1 MPPLAA
7 NRKPLVFGE
16 KLFYGVSRGCV
27 MRKARKKV
35 SPRKPPGRNWDRKSA
50 DILRDRLDLLD
61 GNDRVLMKMYLEA
74 GSSFRQMARLAGVN
88 EVTVARRIR
97 STTRRLV
104 NGQYLDCL
112 RHREKLTA
120 MELNVAKDYYLKAL
134 PMRSVS
140 ARRGW
145 TYYRTQRT
153 IRKIRRFLG
162 ETLRPIKTD

>member
-1 MPPLAA
+1 
-7 NRKPLVFGE
+7 
-16 KLFYGVSRGCV
+16 
-27 MRKARKKV
+27 MREARKKT
-35 SPRKPPGRNWDRKSA
+35 SRRKPPSRDWHRKSA
-50 DILRDRLDLLD
+50 DILRNRLDLLD
-61 GNDRVLMKMYLEA
+61 GDDKVLMRMYVEA

-104 NGQYLDCL
+104 NGQYLNCL

-120 MELNVAKDYYLKAL
+120 IELDIAKDYYLKAL
-134 PMRSVS
+134 PMKGIS

-153 IRKIRRFLG
+153 ICKIRRLLG
-162 ETLRPIKTD
+162 EALRPMKTD

>member
-1 MPPLAA
+1 
-7 NRKPLVFGE
+7 
-16 KLFYGVSRGCV
+16 
-27 MRKARKKV
+27 MREARKKT
-35 SPRKPPGRNWDRKSA
+35 SRRKPPSRDWHRKSA
-50 DILRDRLDLLD
+50 DILRNRLDLLD
-61 GNDRVLMKMYLEA
+61 GDDRVLMKMYVEA

-104 NGQYLDCL
+104 NGQYLNCL

-120 MELNVAKDYYLKAL
+120 IELDIAKDYYLKAL
-134 PMRSVS
+134 PMRGIS

-153 IRKIRRFLG
+153 IGKIRRLLG
-162 ETLRPIKTD
+162 EALRPTKTN

>member
-1 MPPLAA
+1 
-7 NRKPLVFGE
+7 
-16 KLFYGVSRGCV
+16 
-27 MRKARKKV
+27 MRDARKKT
-35 SPRKPPGRNWDRKSA
+35 SRRKPPSRDWHRKSA
-50 DILRDRLDLLD
+50 DILRNRLDLLD
-61 GNDRVLMKMYLEA
+61 GDDRVLMRMYVEA

-104 NGQYLDCL
+104 NGQYLNCL

-120 MELNVAKDYYLKAL
+120 IELDIAKDYYLKAL
-134 PMRSVS
+134 PMKGIS

-153 IRKIRRFLG
+153 ICKIRRLLG
-162 ETLRPIKTD
+162 EALRPMKTD